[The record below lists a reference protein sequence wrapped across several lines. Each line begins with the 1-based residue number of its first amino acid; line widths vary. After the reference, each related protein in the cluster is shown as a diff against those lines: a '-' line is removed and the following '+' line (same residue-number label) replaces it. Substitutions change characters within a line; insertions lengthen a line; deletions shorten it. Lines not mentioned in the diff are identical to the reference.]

1 MVKLLVTF
9 SACLDDVVEEAGD
22 GKRADATDGG
32 GDGGEV
38 CAVSDLRGD
47 VAF

>member
-1 MVKLLVTF
+1 M
-9 SACLDDVVEEAGD
+9 VEEAGD
-22 GKRADATDGG
+22 GKGADAADGG
-32 GDGGEV
+32 GDGGEI